1 MPGLNPLAPVF
12 TPRAANVRPPV
23 VDRIAND
30 PAFNVEDV
38 LGGIDVCSSDF
49 EQVSKTQKVLTLA
62 CHPGLLPDGA
72 EETPEMRAQVIG
84 DALAVLEAVDYMPN
98 SKTPKGEATTPPG
111 SRPGE
116 GVGTTYID
124 VTSNPG
130 RVGSLVQQCIAT
142 MCGAP
147 SPDISLA
154 RLVGFDLKRGPG
166 DPFVGDYASQLH
178 RVILFLN
185 FCDCNREREEGSP
198 HPWVLFLINVE
209 SRYLDRPSAAPLEQR
224 IAAQEAATASL
235 RTELRSGINQLT
247 AAQEATNKSAR
258 TTAQAL
264 GRIEAKLSG
273 PEAIP
278 PGWPPATSGTAYA
291 AAAPSEPRPRPR
303 VEELTSSW
311 GTTPQAIPASAP
323 ATDPQ
328 PGNRV
333 QSPGFPMDVVDA
345 QVGHPQLTRVHPG
358 DPLES
363 RKVKKNRWIAPDGM
377 SFRHS
382 AQVTTASTPGV
393 NGFLVNKVTQQM
405 LTGEM
410 VDLGSIIT
418 DVQTVDGHPKTGA
431 TSDHDVVTA
440 CHVFGEAVRQQC
452 PRAAGE
458 WDSRFMPQV
467 HRVLPVHGPD
477 LTLRIVQAHLNT
489 FCYALNTDGPAPQL
503 LYDIHLAQWIIQTTP
518 AAARAAKPAS
528 KRPARDFSEQCR
540 NAAAGKPCA
549 KTPCPFRHDTAPA
562 VAGPTR
568 QP

>member
-363 RKVKKNRWIAPDGM
+363 RKVKKNRWIAPDGIF
-377 SFRHS
+377 S
-382 AQVTTASTPGV
+382 P
-393 NGFLVNKVTQQM
+393 
-405 LTGEM
+405 
-410 VDLGSIIT
+410 
-418 DVQTVDGHPKTGA
+418 
-431 TSDHDVVTA
+431 
-440 CHVFGEAVRQQC
+440 VRK
-452 PRAAGE
+452 P
-458 WDSRFMPQV
+458 SREP
-467 HRVLPVHGPD
+467 
-477 LTLRIVQAHLNT
+477 TI
-489 FCYALNTDGPAPQL
+489 
-503 LYDIHLAQWIIQTTP
+503 P
-518 AAARAAKPAS
+518 AAAA
-528 KRPARDFSEQCR
+528 PARGAPPMPRKPHRSRHGRVRVPQEFDLSMRTSVSHPSFSTRHPLHKAVNEL
-540 NAAAGKPCA
+540 AGSRLADTTVASYSSKVLKFAQFCTTYSLWVCSGDYVPGLRG
-549 KTPCPFRHDTAPA
+549 TPACWASGLSTNTDSGLRVAPA
-562 VAGPTR
+562 EK
-568 QP
+568 